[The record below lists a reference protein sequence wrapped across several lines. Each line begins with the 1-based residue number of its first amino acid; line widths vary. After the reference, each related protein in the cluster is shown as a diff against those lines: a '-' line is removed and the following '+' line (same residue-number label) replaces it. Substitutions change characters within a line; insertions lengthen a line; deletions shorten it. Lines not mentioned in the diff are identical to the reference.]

1 METAAPGTTAPEG
14 SVTEPLSS
22 PVFAFWALARGA
34 HKIAPI
40 ARNNVVRFNMVTP
53 FHGRHSWTP
62 VCHSKH
68 KTHAEADGFL
78 HRRLLR
84 ERLNRMLGAARVD
97 PTKVGLGTLKKINVS

>member
-1 METAAPGTTAPEG
+1 
-14 SVTEPLSS
+14 
-22 PVFAFWALARGA
+22 
-34 HKIAPI
+34 
-40 ARNNVVRFNMVTP
+40 MVTP

-97 PTKVGLGTLKKINVS
+97 PTKVGLGTLKKINVSWRALLRRILLWSDTLAGGPR